1 MRTAKYISFAVS
13 KVFGNNERIDLFSD
27 TKLGSERFVE
37 KFLAIHDSGEV
48 APDQVL
54 ILQII
59 KLIWIKLSGIVKFR

>member
-1 MRTAKYISFAVS
+1 M
-13 KVFGNNERIDLFSD
+13 FGNNERIDLFSD

-59 KLIWIKLSGIVKFR
+59 KLIWIKLSGIVKFW